1 MSGGYLSG
9 GICPVGI
16 CPVGICPDTDPT
28 KFNFLKVAKNHKKQE
43 NSPLLWQQ
51 FFYFSV

>member
-16 CPVGICPDTDPT
+16 CPVGICPDATGT
-28 KFNFLKVAKNHKKQE
+28 IYIHCRVQIK
-43 NSPLLWQQ
+43 
-51 FFYFSV
+51 YFIDIV